1 MTDCHVTS
9 TALLRNSELKFAINL
24 FLLPINSAKLMHK
37 GTLLVSA
44 DGNKVAKYSNIAIN
58 LPVK

>member
-24 FLLPINSAKLMHK
+24 FLLPINSAKLTHQGMQMAIK
-37 GTLLVSA
+37 LLNIVI
-44 DGNKVAKYSNIAIN
+44 IAIN